1 MNMLP
6 SLRVSAEVVRSTNNN
21 TVAVEGF
28 VNPDGAFTKSV
39 EDTILGKASLTVSLT
54 TLLLLAILSL
64 VAGAILCSVL
74 LPTAV
79 AFVKH
84 IGKFFKNG

>member
-6 SLRVSAEVVRSTNNN
+6 SLRVSAEVVRPTDTN
-21 TVAVEGF
+21 TVTVEGF
-28 VNPDGAFTKSV
+28 VNPDGGFRQSV
-39 EDTILGKASLTVSLT
+39 QDTVLGKASLTVSIT

-64 VAGAILCSVL
+64 IAGAILCSVV